1 MRRIVVGLLAG
12 SVLIAGCGK
21 HDNGQTTASA
31 GAQGASGSSL
41 LGGRPHPKAGLWR
54 TSISTSAG
62 PGITMSGELCL
73 DQATG
78 DSAFTSSA
86 RGAKDCSTPKF
97 TPAADGLHFS
107 ATCHTGSRTI
117 VSNGVANG
125 DFNSSFAVDVSTH
138 VEPAVS
144 GLPGDVHTRMQATWV
159 GPCRPDQ
166 KPGQSSMKF
175 GGFGQG

>member
-1 MRRIVVGLLAG
+1 MRRFAVWLLAG
-12 SVLIAGCGK
+12 SVLIAGCAK
-21 HDNGQTTASA
+21 HEAGQTNGAPTATPSPA
-31 GAQGASGSSL
+31 AL
-41 LGGRPHPKAGLWR
+41 LQGRPHPKPGLWR

-86 RGAKDCSTPKF
+86 HGAKNCSTPQF
-97 TPAADGLHFS
+97 TPSGDGLHFT
-107 ATCHTGSRTI
+107 ATCHAGSRTI
-117 VSNGVANG
+117 VSNGVASG
-125 DFNSSFAVDVSTH
+125 DFNTSFAVDVATH
-138 VEPAVS
+138 VEPAVR
-144 GLPGDVHTRMQATWV
+144 GMPGDLHTRMQATWV